1 MSELFDRI
9 CALIAAGERRY
20 SAHAVRELA
29 ADAILIRPLVERVSR
44 AHIVEEYPDYHKGP
58 CVLILQRDDEGAPV
72 HLLWGIPRGESG
84 PATLVTAYRPKP
96 SQWEADFMRR
106 KPR

>member
-9 CALIAAGERRY
+9 CALITAGERRY

-29 ADAILIRPLVERVSR
+29 ADAILIRPLVEHISG
-44 AHIVEEYPDYHKGP
+44 AQIVEEYPDYHKGP
-58 CVLILQRDDEGAPV
+58 YVLILQHDDAGAPV
-72 HLLWGIPRGESG
+72 HLLWGIPRGQSG

-96 SQWEADFMRR
+96 SQWEADFTRR
-106 KPR
+106 KSR